1 MALQRVAMKPQ
12 TDRPAVEKGGRLYGR
27 RAVWF
32 VTLWCAGLGAA
43 LLLALPF
50 KLLIHAV
57 GR

>member
-1 MALQRVAMKPQ
+1 MKPQ